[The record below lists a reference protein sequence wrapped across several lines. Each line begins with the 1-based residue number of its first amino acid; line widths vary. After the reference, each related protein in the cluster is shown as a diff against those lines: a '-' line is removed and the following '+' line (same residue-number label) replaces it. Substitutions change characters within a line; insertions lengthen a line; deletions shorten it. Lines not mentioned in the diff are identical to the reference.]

1 MMTSVSDGRQ
11 TWIKVCAV
19 LNSKLIQGSASD
31 STQNRALGLIDK
43 KGKKKQFSCGCQQF
57 VTSLGQVCGPGG
69 CCKVQ
74 DVAHGDLW
82 AVEAPLGCLPYPDM
96 KSEQG

>member
-1 MMTSVSDGRQ
+1 M
-11 TWIKVCAV
+11 CAV
-19 LNSKLIQGSASD
+19 LNSKRIQGSASD

-43 KGKKKQFSCGCQQF
+43 KGNNPNFLVGGQQF
-57 VTSLGQVCGPGG
+57 VTSLGQVYGPGG

-82 AVEAPLGCLPYPDM
+82 AVEVPLGHLPV
-96 KSEQG
+96 S